1 MHRTSPASAST
12 AAGSTTR
19 SKDRLKTDDDLMTE
33 QFRAFIDEVRNAP
46 AWILDVR
53 ETDPELAAVTLN
65 QHLQRLIE
73 LQSAQ
78 IERETSR
85 LEVDNVADARY
96 LKVALADELLLTMP
110 WPGRERWTAHLLES
124 AFFRTNIA
132 GDRVFERI
140 DAVLAEREPSRRKM
154 ARLYLFALAIGF
166 QGRFRGDSVLEPLAA
181 YRTELFQFV
190 YQRRP
195 DLGGRDRVLDDDAYA
210 HTLSHLT
217 QRNLA
222 PLSRWTMGVVV
233 AVIGLLAISEILWLS
248 TTWPV
253 REALRHSSIG

>member
-1 MHRTSPASAST
+1 MHRTSAVPASQT
-12 AAGSTTR
+12 ATSR
-19 SKDRLKTDDDLMTE
+19 NVLKTDDELMTE
-33 QFRAFIDEVRNAP
+33 QFRAFIDEVRHAP
-46 AWILDVR
+46 ARVLDVR
-53 ETDPELAAVTLN
+53 QTDPELAAVALN

-78 IERETSR
+78 IERQTSR

-96 LKVALADELLLTMP
+96 LKTALADELLLTMP
-110 WPGRERWTAHLLES
+110 WPGRDRWTAHLLES

-132 GDRVFERI
+132 GDLVFERI
-140 DAVLAEREPSRRKM
+140 DVLLADREPSRRKM

-166 QGRFRGDSVLEPLAA
+166 QGRFRGDAALERLTA

-210 HTLSHLT
+210 HTLSHLA
-217 QRNLA
+217 QHNLP
-222 PLSRWTMGVVV
+222 PLSRWTLGVVV
-233 AVIGLLAISEILWLS
+233 AVIGLLATSEILWLS

-253 REALRHSSIG
+253 REALHHASVE